1 MNQLFNK
8 GVPFYDNGASTCRG
22 GSSFSS
28 LDFRMGMAVKKTSP
42 AWFILTRYIYTLLK
56 RKIETDMTLFT

>member
-28 LDFRMGMAVKKTSP
+28 LDFRMGRAVKKNFS
-42 AWFILTRYIYTLLK
+42 ILTRYTLLK

>member
-8 GVPFYDNGASTCRG
+8 GVPFYDNGASMCRG

-28 LDFRMGMAVKKTSP
+28 LDFRMGRAVKKTSP
-42 AWFILTRYIYTLLK
+42 GSFLLDIYTFK
-56 RKIETDMTLFT
+56 A

>member
-8 GVPFYDNGASTCRG
+8 GVPFYDNGIDVG
-22 GSSFSS
+22 GSFSS
-28 LDFRMGMAVKKTSP
+28 LDLEWGAVKKNFF
-42 AWFILTRYIYTLLK
+42 WFILYILLK

>member
-8 GVPFYDNGASTCRG
+8 GVPFYDNGASMCRG

-28 LDFRMGMAVKKTSP
+28 LDFRMGRAVKKNFS
-42 AWFILTRYIYTLLK
+42 WFILTRYISTLLK

>member
-28 LDFRMGMAVKKTSP
+28 LDFRMGRAVKKNFS
-42 AWFILTRYIYTLLK
+42 WFILTRYTLLK